1 MIFARQGCL
10 RLLEIRRDV
19 SLDVHKRSE
28 AGMAEGELV
37 GEAAGGSAV
46 SAVPLPSA
54 TSQTGEDVYAK
65 VTWRIVPLLCLGFL
79 IAYIDRANVGFA
91 KLQMLDDLAF
101 SDSVF
106 GLGSG
111 LFFISY
117 IAFEVPSNI
126 ALKHIGAKIWLSRIM
141 VTWGV
146 LSALMMFCRTPT
158 YFYVARFLLGIAEAG
173 FFPGALFY
181 LSTWFPMQRRSRITA
196 LFMLAIPLS
205 GMIGAPLSGWIM
217 TRFQGL
223 AGLAGWQW
231 LFLIEALP
239 AIGLGAVVF
248 LALPASIGEAKWL
261 TAGEKSSLERD
272 LEADRRHDDV
282 HSILNAL
289 KDGRVWLIGVIDVAI
304 LLGMYSIIFWL
315 PTIVRGAGLA
325 NLQSNGLVTAI
336 PHLAGIIA
344 MIVIGW
350 HSDRSRERR
359 WHVALPMLVGA
370 AALAAST
377 LFTGDVALTILAFAV
392 ANAGVVGAVP
402 VLLSIPSGFLRGGA
416 AAAGLALISSIGN
429 LAGFFSTYLTGRIVD
444 ATHSASAALV
454 VFAVCLALG
463 ALIALSLPARLVD
476 R

>member
-1 MIFARQGCL
+1 
-10 RLLEIRRDV
+10 
-19 SLDVHKRSE
+19 
-28 AGMAEGELV
+28 MAEGELA
-37 GEAAGGSAV
+37 GEGTLSVARAAL
-46 SAVPLPSA
+46 PLPSTVSLNA
-54 TSQTGEDVYAK
+54 EDIYAK
-65 VTWRIVPLLCLGFL
+65 VTRRVVPLLCLGFL

-91 KLQMLDDLAF
+91 KLQMLGDLEF
-101 SDSVF
+101 SDAVF

-111 LFFISY
+111 LFFLGY

-141 VTWGV
+141 ITWGV

-158 YFYVARFLLGIAEAG
+158 YLYAVRFLLGIAEAG

-181 LSTWFPMQRRSRITA
+181 LSTWYPLKRRGRITA

-223 AGLAGWQW
+223 ADLAGWQW

-239 AIGLGAVVF
+239 AIGLGIVVY
-248 LALPASIGEAKWL
+248 LALPSSIAEAQWL
-261 TAGEKSSLERD
+261 TAGAKSRLEQELD
-272 LEADRRHDDV
+272 ADRREDDV

-289 KDGRVWLIGVIDVAI
+289 RDGRVWLIGVIDIAI

-315 PTIVRGAGLA
+315 PTIVRGAGLI

-344 MIVIGW
+344 MILIGW

-377 LFTGDVALTILAFAV
+377 LFTGNVVMTIVVFAI

-402 VLLSIPSGFLRGGA
+402 VLLSIPGSFLRGGA
-416 AAAGLALISSIGN
+416 AAAGLALVSSIGN
-429 LAGFFSTYLTGRIVD
+429 LAGFGSTYLTGRVMD
-444 ATHSASAALV
+444 ATHSASAALT
-454 VFAVCLALG
+454 VFAICLVFG
-463 ALIALSLPARLVD
+463 SLIALALPTRLVD
-476 R
+476 S